1 MAPANFKTYEA
12 QARLLR
18 AIVAA
23 HPEVKWNYKDIK
35 KFYGSDMTKDALNH
49 RFRAIRNHIWTLQQ
63 AHEQGIDCKD
73 IPVDLP
79 KEKKGN
85 VALLLPS
92 RFGVSTLFI
101 VSPYSLP
108 WLLTFLVPSSP
119 EYTPNTSYQVNNQVD
134 KPDWE
139 IAKFFGESTTDGIQ
153 FQFRGI
159 KKDAESL
166 KQTANSGG
174 NPATALNLPA
184 SATSSAFS
192 TPRKPRTPST
202 KTRVSGG
209 GRSTTAKKTKQ
220 VRPVAVS
227 EEDDEEDEE
236 IDYNEVEDT
245 PSKSRVRD
253 RILDGRVSK
262 NTHTP
267 NPRRSVTPS
276 RAATIA
282 AAANIAQAA
291 AVDLTTSDSDANT
304 SDNAAG
310 YDTPAPIDAKSVV
323 MQQQTQLLLADPTP
337 AYEQP
342 IAHPAVQPAIQ
353 PAIQPATQP
362 AIQPTHNGD
371 YSSHSSFD
379 HSQGTAPFNDDS
391 LIFSFVETME
401 HGNGDFNP
409 YMGNDGEI

>member
-18 AIVAA
+18 AVVAA
-23 HPEVKWNYKDIK
+23 HPEVKWNYKDIQ

-63 AHEQGIDCKD
+63 ANDQGIDCKD

-79 KEKKGN
+79 KEKK
-85 VALLLPS
+85 
-92 RFGVSTLFI
+92 
-101 VSPYSLP
+101 
-108 WLLTFLVPSSP
+108 
-119 EYTPNTSYQVNNQVD
+119 
-134 KPDWE
+134 E

-184 SATSSAFS
+184 SASSSAFS

-220 VRPVAVS
+220 VKPTPVSVS
-227 EEDDEEDEE
+227 EEDEEEDEE
-236 IDYNEVEDT
+236 VDYNELEDT
-245 PSKSRVRD
+245 PSKSRIRD
-253 RILDGRVSK
+253 HILDGRVSK
-262 NTHTP
+262 NRHTP
-267 NPRRSVTPS
+267 NPRRSATPS

-291 AVDLTTSDSDANT
+291 AVDLTTSDSEVNT
-304 SDNAAG
+304 PDNTVG
-310 YDTPAPIDAKSVV
+310 YELPAPVDTKPAI
-323 MQQQTQLLLADPTP
+323 MQQQAQVQSIFGNPGS
-337 AYEQP
+337 AYEQSIVQPVAQP
-342 IAHPAVQPAIQ
+342 IVQPASQPAIQ
-353 PAIQPATQP
+353 PAS
-362 AIQPTHNGD
+362 NGG
-371 YSSHSSFD
+371 YSGHSSFD
-379 HSQGTAPFNDDS
+379 PSQAVGVFNDDP
-391 LIFSFVETME
+391 LNFSFVDSMG
-401 HGNGDFNP
+401 HGGGSFDP
-409 YMGNDGEI
+409 YASNEGEI

>member
-79 KEKKGN
+79 KEKK
-85 VALLLPS
+85 
-92 RFGVSTLFI
+92 
-101 VSPYSLP
+101 
-108 WLLTFLVPSSP
+108 
-119 EYTPNTSYQVNNQVD
+119 
-134 KPDWE
+134 E

-267 NPRRSVTPS
+267 NPRRSATPS

-310 YDTPAPIDAKSVV
+310 YDTPAPIDAKPVV
-323 MQQQTQLLLADPTP
+323 MQQQTQSLLADPTP

-342 IAHPAVQPAIQ
+342 IAHPAVQPAI
-353 PAIQPATQP
+353 QP

-391 LIFSFVETME
+391 LIFSFVDTME

>member
-23 HPEVKWNYKDIK
+23 HPEVKWNYKDIQ

-63 AHEQGIDCKD
+63 ADEQGVDCKD

-79 KEKKGN
+79 KEKK
-85 VALLLPS
+85 
-92 RFGVSTLFI
+92 
-101 VSPYSLP
+101 
-108 WLLTFLVPSSP
+108 
-119 EYTPNTSYQVNNQVD
+119 
-134 KPDWE
+134 E

-174 NPATALNLPA
+174 NPATALSLPA
-184 SATSSAFS
+184 SANSSAFS

-209 GRSTTAKKTKQ
+209 GRSTTAKKVKQ
-220 VRPVAVS
+220 VKPTPVSVS
-227 EEDDEEDEE
+227 EEDEEEDEE
-236 IDYNEVEDT
+236 VDYNELEDT
-245 PSKSRVRD
+245 PSKSRIRD
-253 RILDGRVSK
+253 RVLDGRVSK

-267 NPRRSVTPS
+267 NPRRSATPS

-291 AVDLTTSDSDANT
+291 AVDLTTSDSEVNT
-304 SDNAAG
+304 PDNAVG
-310 YDTPAPIDAKSVV
+310 YELPAPADTKPAVTH
-323 MQQQTQLLLADPTP
+323 QQAQVQSLFAEPTP

-342 IAHPAVQPAIQ
+342 VIQ
-353 PAIQPATQP
+353 PVAQPV
-362 AIQPTHNGD
+362 IQPTANGG
-371 YSSHSSFD
+371 YSGHSSFD
-379 HSQGTAPFNDDS
+379 PSQGVGLFNDDP
-391 LIFSFVETME
+391 LNFSFADSME
-401 HGNGDFNP
+401 NGNGEFNP